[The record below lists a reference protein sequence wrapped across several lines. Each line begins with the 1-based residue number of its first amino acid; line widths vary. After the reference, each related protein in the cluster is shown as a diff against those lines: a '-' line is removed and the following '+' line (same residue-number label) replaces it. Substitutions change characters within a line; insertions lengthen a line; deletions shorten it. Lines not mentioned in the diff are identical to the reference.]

1 MKQKSVVGQIVLVAL
16 LIIGALII
24 ITPIW
29 LVFAV
34 SVSSENDI
42 MEIGYQMIP
51 KHIDWSGYQF
61 AFKTPKLIFNAYK
74 VTIIF
79 SFTVMVLN
87 TFLNA
92 LIAYPLSKKGL
103 KGRTFINF
111 YLYFTCLFGGGLV
124 PTYILITQYL
134 HLQDTIWVYI
144 VPALVSPWTVFMIRS
159 FFQGI
164 PNAIFESAL
173 IDGASEFRIFIQMVI
188 PLSKPCLATMALMCF
203 LSKWNSW
210 YESMLYIN
218 NQNLYSLQYLLQK
231 IMKEIELI
239 LNSQESFSN
248 MVDITQIPT
257 ETYKMAMA
265 VIVMGP
271 ALLVFPFFQKYFV
284 KGLTVGSVKG

>member
-1 MKQKSVVGQIVLVAL
+1 MKKKSSLGQIILVAL
-16 LIIGALII
+16 LILGTLVII
-24 ITPIW
+24 IPMW

-34 SVSSENDI
+34 SISNEMDI
-42 MEIGYQMIP
+42 MNFGYELIP
-51 KHIDWSGYQF
+51 RNVDWGAYKF
-61 AFKTPKLIFNAYK
+61 AFKTPKMILNAYK

-79 SFTVMVLN
+79 SLAVMVLN
-87 TFLNA
+87 TFFNA

-124 PTYILITQYL
+124 PSYILITQYL

-144 VPALVSPWTVFMIRS
+144 IPALVSPWTVFMMRS

-203 LSKWNSW
+203 LGKWNSW
-210 YESMLYIN
+210 FESMLYIN
-218 NQNLYSLQYLLQK
+218 DQDLYSLQYLLQK

-239 LNSQESFSN
+239 LNSQESFGN
-248 MVDITQIPT
+248 LLDITQIPT

-271 ALLVFPFFQKYFV
+271 ALVVFPFFQKYFV